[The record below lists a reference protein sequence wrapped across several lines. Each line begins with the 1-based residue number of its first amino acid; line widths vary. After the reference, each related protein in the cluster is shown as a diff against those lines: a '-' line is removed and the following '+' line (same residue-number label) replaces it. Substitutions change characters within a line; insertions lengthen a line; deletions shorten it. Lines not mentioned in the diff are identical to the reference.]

1 MMPVSRKHLE
11 PVSAQ
16 APPVRGPTVKQPLPR
31 VRLAVLAMLA
41 VLGTGALLSAWWPA
55 TSDHLSASTRTE
67 LQRTYEHLAPLT
79 LETVAPPD
87 TDQALDSM
95 HLDTAQRA
103 QLKAT
108 LTAQPASARD
118 ATRLVWVE
126 VWDFASEDGDV
137 VRLSSAGF
145 SIDCPLRHAPAR
157 FAVPVDGNGLLTVT
171 GAVDGGGGITLGIR
185 AVSGPVMLPVLAP
198 GQSLALRVGL

>member
-11 PVSAQ
+11 PASAQ
-16 APPVRGPTVKQPLPR
+16 APPARGPVVKRPLPR
-31 VRLAVLAMLA
+31 ARLAVLAMLA
-41 VLGTGALLSAWWPA
+41 VLGTGALLSAWWPG
-55 TSDHLSASTRTE
+55 TSDSVSDSTRTE
-67 LQRTYEHLAPLT
+67 LQRNYQHMASLT
-79 LETVAPPD
+79 LEAVAPPD

-95 HLDTAQRA
+95 HLDGAQRT

-108 LTAQPASARD
+108 LTTQPTSARD

-126 VWDFASEDGDV
+126 AWDFASEDGDV

-157 FAVPVDGNGLLTVT
+157 FAVPVDASGRLTVT

-185 AVSGPVMLPVLAP
+185 AASGPVMLPVLAP